1 MSYRNLQMAPRLG
14 QDVLVDQAF
23 RGQAGCVPFGKGA
36 PITKGTAHVHHPVT
50 ASDDHPDPHGEPA
63 RHRRPGQLGAAVTWN
78 SSSNPLTVTGYSST
92 GKGYGTWTVS
102 TSSDGT
108 RYRTG
113 ANLWMHN
120 ADNHKVYAQTSN
132 YANAG
137 LCVAPQ
143 YTSCSQSY
151 YYYNSSETAH

>member
-1 MSYRNLQMAPRLG
+1 MSITQSLRRMTIRTLMASL
-14 QDVLVDQAF
+14 LVT
-23 RGQAGCVPFGKGA
+23 GGL
-36 PITKGTAHVHHPVT
+36 
-50 ASDDHPDPHGEPA
+50 ASSA
-63 RHRRPGQLGAAVTWN
+63 AAVTWN